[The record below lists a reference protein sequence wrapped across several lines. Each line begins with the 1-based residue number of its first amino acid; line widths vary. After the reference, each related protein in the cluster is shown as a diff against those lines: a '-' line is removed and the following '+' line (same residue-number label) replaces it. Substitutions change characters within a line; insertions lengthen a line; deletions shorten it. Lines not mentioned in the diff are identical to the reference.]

1 MLLGLGV
8 LLYCLVNSHSI
19 FKSEILFRFHIL
31 NRNNSIR
38 IWAICIY
45 IIKLIYWFS
54 SKKSRKKILSM
65 KIRKSMF
72 FQFFFAFL
80 FIFQTNSMSLTM
92 RNLSNVINEQ
102 FEDKLDT
109 NMYFYYNYK
118 NQLENKQQCK
128 ASDGPRG
135 KSLNKK
141 SIFSK

>member
-1 MLLGLGV
+1 
-8 LLYCLVNSHSI
+8 
-19 FKSEILFRFHIL
+19 
-31 NRNNSIR
+31 
-38 IWAICIY
+38 
-45 IIKLIYWFS
+45 
-54 SKKSRKKILSM
+54 M

-128 ASDGPRG
+128 ASDGPLC